1 MALGNWTPAS
11 LDEKSKKNTR
21 KRDGCSRSCSWH
33 SSWRTESCD
42 PITQC
47 QSQRHIPA
55 EGSLSCSAA
64 KYLTLA
70 GQNESR
76 IKEMK

>member
-1 MALGNWTPAS
+1 MAMGYWTPAS
-11 LDEKSKKNTR
+11 LDEKPKNAR
-21 KRDGCSRSCSWH
+21 KRDRGSRSCSWH
-33 SSWRTESCD
+33 SSWRAESCD
-42 PITQC
+42 PITKC

-70 GQNESR
+70 GQYESR
-76 IKEMK
+76 IKKLK